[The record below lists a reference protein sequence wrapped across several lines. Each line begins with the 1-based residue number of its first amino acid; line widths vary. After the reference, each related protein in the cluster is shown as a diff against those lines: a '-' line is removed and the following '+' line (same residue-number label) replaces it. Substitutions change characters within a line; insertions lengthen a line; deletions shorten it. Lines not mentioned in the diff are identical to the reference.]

1 MKPPTSPVYCVSA
14 AAWSMAVVENATIFG
29 VEVAVD
35 TTFARVAVTLLTQL
49 CRSFSKPV
57 TPPSQ
62 PQKRIVVALNPQSVV
77 C

>member
-35 TTFARVAVTLLTQL
+35 TTFARVAVTLLTL
-49 CRSFSKPV
+49 VEAFPN
-57 TPPSQ
+57 
-62 PQKRIVVALNPQSVV
+62 L
-77 C
+77 